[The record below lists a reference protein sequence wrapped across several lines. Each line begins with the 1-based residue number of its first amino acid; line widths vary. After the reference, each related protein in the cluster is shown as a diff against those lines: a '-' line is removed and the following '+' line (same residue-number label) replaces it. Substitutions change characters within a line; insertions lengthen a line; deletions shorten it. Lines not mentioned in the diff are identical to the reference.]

1 MSDSQRSNHPALAGL
16 GHGRCLIVGEV
27 GLTHDGSL
35 GVAHAFVDAIADA
48 GADAVKFQT
57 HIAAAEST
65 PAEPFRI
72 AFSRQ
77 DASRYQY
84 WERTAFTED
93 QWRGLADHC
102 RDRNVIFM
110 SSPFSVEAVDMLERV
125 GQALWKMPSGETSNR
140 HLLERVA
147 RTGAPVLL
155 STGMSP
161 LAEIDDAVAFV
172 RSHGAPVGV
181 FQCTTAYPCPPERIG
196 LNLIPVFR
204 QRYGC
209 WVGLS
214 DHSATIYAGLAAAA
228 VGVDMLEVHVTLSRD
243 MFGPDVVASVT
254 TGELR
259 QLVEGIRFIEAM
271 RANPVDKD
279 IAAKDTVQLRR
290 LFTRSLVARHTLPAG
305 TVLTREHLAIKKPG
319 TGIAPERLDAVI
331 GKRLRRSVEADEVL
345 AVEDVEGLSAS

>member
-1 MSDSQRSNHPALAGL
+1 MSDSQRSNHPALTGL

-65 PAEPFRI
+65 PAEPFRV

-77 DASRYQY
+77 DASRYEY

-102 RDRNVIFM
+102 RDRSVIFM
-110 SSPFSVEAVDMLERV
+110 SSPFSLEAVDMLERV

-259 QLVEGIRFIEAM
+259 QLVDGIRFIEAM

-279 IAAKDTVQLRR
+279 IAAKDTAQLRR